1 MSILLDLPIPPSMN
15 SYWRHGPNRSRTAP
29 DRATVTHI
37 SKEGRAYRKEVAA
50 AWIAQR
56 NRTPLS
62 GPLALRGWIWF
73 SRRGS
78 DVDNR
83 IKPLLDALEEAG
95 CFENDRQVASVS
107 FRRMDETMTPGA
119 LIVHVEHDTGCRA
132 SYADLWAA
140 LVSGSRSPLAPGGG
154 IWRDPGI

>member
-29 DRATVTHI
+29 EGAVLTHV
-37 SKEGRAYRKEVAA
+37 SKEGRDYRKEVAA
-50 AWIAQR
+50 EWIAQR

-62 GPLALRGWIWF
+62 GPLVVRGWIWF

-95 CFENDRQVASVS
+95 CYEDDGQVAWVS
-107 FRRMDETMTPGA
+107 IRRMDQTMKPGA
-119 LIVHVEHDTGCRA
+119 LIVHVEHDVGCRA
-132 SYADLWAA
+132 SYAVLWAA
-140 LVSGSRSPLAPGGG
+140 LSSGRRIEPGGG
-154 IWRDPGI
+154 INR